1 MNNRLIKLSLGILCF
16 GLFLTSS
23 NINAQKKD
31 KKEYDIAAIVWPSY
45 HPDDRAKIFWPD
57 GIGEWQTVMNNL
69 VILYGVM

>member
-1 MNNRLIKLSLGILCF
+1 MNNRLIKLSSGILCF

-45 HPDDRAKIFWPD
+45 HPDDRAKIF
-57 GIGEWQTVMNNL
+57 
-69 VILYGVM
+69 